1 MRILLDTHTFLWWTE
16 NSPKLS
22 TTAQAAMT
30 NGKNQ
35 LFLSVVSAWEIA
47 IKAQLGKLAVSGDL
61 SNFITEQI
69 YLNRISVLPI
79 HLQHALE
86 VASLP
91 LLHRDPFDRLL
102 IAQSRQEQIPILT
115 LDPLISQYEVET
127 FW

>member
-1 MRILLDTHTFLWWTE
+1 
-16 NSPKLS
+16 
-22 TTAQAAMT
+22 MT

-47 IKAQLGKLAVSGDL
+47 SKAQLGKLAVSGDL

-127 FW
+127 LW

>member
-16 NSPKLS
+16 DSPKLS
-22 TTAQAAMT
+22 VAARAAMT
-30 NGKNQ
+30 NGKNE

-61 SNFITEQI
+61 PDFITEQI
-69 YLNRISVLPI
+69 YRNRVSVLAVQ
-79 HLQHALE
+79 LQHALE

-102 IAQSRQEQIPILT
+102 IAQSRLEQIPILT

-127 FW
+127 IW

>member
-1 MRILLDTHTFLWWTE
+1 
-16 NSPKLS
+16 
-22 TTAQAAMT
+22 MT
-30 NGKNQ
+30 NGKNE

-61 SNFITEQI
+61 PDFITEQI
-69 YLNRISVLPI
+69 YRNRVSVLAVQ
-79 HLQHALE
+79 LQHALE

-102 IAQSRQEQIPILT
+102 IAQSRLEQIPILT

-127 FW
+127 IW

>member
-22 TTAQAAMT
+22 TTAHAAMT

-102 IAQSRQEQIPILT
+102 IAQSRQERIPILT

-127 FW
+127 LW